1 MKLQF
6 EMVLNFVIWNITY
19 NDDKKFKLSEIHFIW
34 LYMTYVFFS
43 YLSAIIF
50 LDERENRKTKPS

>member
-6 EMVLNFVIWNITY
+6 EMVLNFVIWNVTY
-19 NDDKKFKLSEIHFIW
+19 NDDKKLKLSEIHFIW
-34 LYMTYVFFS
+34 LYMTYLFFS